1 MEAAEQEELADVPLP
16 RKVSAGLLRGPG
28 PAPPRK
34 KISVRYPSFPNH
46 SGSEQSEVTHKDG
59 SSSGLVL
66 DPPTLDVGV
75 ARASSHGEV
84 DGNENA
90 VWLASNALRR
100 LQHVYYMMILRM
112 LGFGFASAVDA
123 CNLSRSDGR
132 MHGSHGSIVAV
143 LQKCRLL
150 ARGVHGITG
159 RACAADTKDARALPV
174 LAFDLA
180 CSGHDKHKVTRTR
193 FTTRR
198 IPAQMAEP
206 IYSLP
211 KAMSNL
217 LVLDLSGCSGLA
229 MLPASLGTL
238 KNLVALNLS
247 CCYSLHLLPAS
258 LGTLQNL
265 QILLLSCCHKLRNLP
280 VSLCQLSMLRLLDLF
295 GCSSLEVLPD
305 SFANLGRLE
314 ILNLSNCSRLKKLP
328 RPFGSLQE
336 LKYLNLS
343 NCSGLD
349 LDVKYLRR
357 LANLKCLTLSPVT
370 GFQSFPRSFGYI
382 AVCLERSRWWKS
394 SQIHPQCNPKVGS
407 LHSYR
412 CDEQSII
419 DMLLSDGS
427 DEGDITHQI
436 VTSICIVGESGM
448 GKTELVHGI
457 YNDQMILDAFN
468 LRIWVYM
475 CDKKRLLEKIAEFT
489 TCAYCSNAPIS
500 VLEEIV
506 MEELSGKRLLLVL
519 DDSDIENHY
528 FWGDVRKLLSV
539 CAKGSALIVTTK
551 SNDVAKLVGAMQT
564 FYLSPLSKE
573 ECFMIFKGHVLGGLD
588 MNSYSELE
596 SIGWKVVEKSGG
608 NPLCIKALSGL
619 NECFRSE
626 EPFCSLAENICH
638 LSLVPSDFK
647 TVALAKEARNLQ
659 SFLLV
664 RGSFPFVRILHSDD
678 LYMKFGLLRAL
689 NLSYTDILELPRSI
703 GNMKHLRLLALNNTK
718 IKGLP
723 FEIGQVGT
731 LQTLELKDCCHLTD
745 LPQSTSNLAKL
756 RHLDVQKE
764 PGNIKVGMPHGIGWL
779 TDLQTLTEF
788 NIGNNLSQCSIA
800 EFKNLNGLRGHVHVT
815 GLENIK
821 TADDTREANIVGKHF
836 LEALTLEWCY
846 NDEDIDDGLCQE
858 IANNILQN
866 LQPNR
871 NLQKL
876 AVQNYPGNLFPLWMQ
891 DSYLSKLVSI
901 TLDNCYGCSK
911 LPYLG
916 DLPSLKSL
924 FIQRMN
930 SIESFAMGSN
940 SLVTEEKRPPRFP
953 SLEVLTLWEMYDL
966 QFWDGTSEGDF
977 PRICRL
983 SISRCP
989 RLTNLPPLRS
999 LVHLSVHCSSQVPSF
1014 SELPSLESLKVEGFN
1029 KIRSISFPHQLTTLK
1044 KLEITDCKE
1053 LSSMYAYTLSVSD
1066 LRVVRCPKLD
1076 LVGSSLEDHHR
1087 QKVDG
1092 GRKSPTR
1099 SSMVLKA
1106 ATHTSL
1112 QDDGWKWEKHGEN
1125 NILGS
1130 NIASCQPSPSA
1141 PSTSLHRC
1149 RHCHCYRMSLG
1160 HSTAKPFI
1168 PIWLAMAVPTLQA
1181 LYGTSGSGAE
1191 LRLVIGVTD
1200 PDEF

>member
-1 MEAAEQEELADVPLP
+1 
-16 RKVSAGLLRGPG
+16 
-28 PAPPRK
+28 
-34 KISVRYPSFPNH
+34 
-46 SGSEQSEVTHKDG
+46 
-59 SSSGLVL
+59 
-66 DPPTLDVGV
+66 
-75 ARASSHGEV
+75 
-84 DGNENA
+84 
-90 VWLASNALRR
+90 
-100 LQHVYYMMILRM
+100 M
-112 LGFGFASAVDA
+112 LWS
-123 CNLSRSDGR
+123 
-132 MHGSHGSIVAV
+132 
-143 LQKCRLL
+143 Q
-150 ARGVHGITG
+150 
-159 RACAADTKDARALPV
+159 
-174 LAFDLA
+174 
-180 CSGHDKHKVTRTR
+180 
-193 FTTRR
+193 
-198 IPAQMAEP
+198 Q
-206 IYSLP
+206 
-211 KAMSNL
+211 
-217 LVLDLSGCSGLA
+217 GCSGLA
-229 MLPASLGTL
+229 QLPASLATL
-238 KNLVALNLS
+238 KNLVALDLS
-247 CCYSLHLLPAS
+247 CCYSLHTLPAS

-265 QILLLSCCHKLRNLP
+265 QILLLSCCHKLKNLP
-280 VSLCQLSMLRLLDLF
+280 VSLCLLSMLRLFDLS

-305 SFANLGRLE
+305 SFVNFDHLE
-314 ILNLSNCSRLKKLP
+314 ILNLSDCTKLKKLP
-328 RPFGSLQE
+328 RAVGSLQE

-343 NCSGLD
+343 RCSGLD
-349 LDVKYLRR
+349 LDVKYLRS

-370 GFQSFPRSFGYI
+370 EYQSFPRSFLFIDIY
-382 AVCLERSRWWKS
+382 LQWSRWWKR
-394 SQIHPQCNPKVGS
+394 SQFHPQCNPKVGS

-412 CDEQSII
+412 CYELGII

-427 DEGDITHQI
+427 DEGDITSDQI

-448 GKTELVHGI
+448 GKTELVHRI

-475 CDKKRLLEKIAEFT
+475 CDKRGLLEKIAEFT

-519 DDSDIENHY
+519 DDSDVESHY

-551 SNDVAKLVGAMQT
+551 SSDIAKLIGAMQT
-564 FYLSPLSKE
+564 FYLSPVSKE
-573 ECFMIFKGHVLGGLD
+573 ECFMIFKEHALGGLD
-588 MNSYSELE
+588 MNSYPQLE

-619 NECFRSE
+619 LCHSELGYEIYMFVHRTLPALRLCYDLLPSHLQQCFRFCSLFPKHHIFVKHHIIRLWISQGFVLPEEGNQPEDTGLHYFDELVCRSFFQRCPFRIDQDDEYVMHELFHDLATSVSKNECLRSE

-638 LSLVPSDFK
+638 LSLVLSDFK

-659 SFLLV
+659 SFLV
-664 RGSFPFVRILHSDD
+664 IRGSFPVVRILPSDD

-703 GNMKHLRLLALNNTK
+703 GNMKHLRLLALNSTK

-745 LPQSTSNLAKL
+745 LPENTSNLTKL

-764 PGNIKVGMPHGIGWL
+764 PGNIKVGMPHGIGQL

-821 TADDTREANIVGKHF
+821 TADDAKEANILGKNF
-836 LEALTLEWCY
+836 LESLTLEWYY

-866 LQPNR
+866 LQPNS

-876 AVQNYPGNLFPLWMQ
+876 VVQNYPGNLFPLWMQ
-891 DSYLSKLVSI
+891 DSYLSKLVSV

-930 SIESFAMGSN
+930 SIESFEIGSS
-940 SLVTEEKRPPRFP
+940 SLATEEERPPRYP

-966 QFWDGTSEGDF
+966 QFWVGTSEGDF

-989 RLTNLPPLRS
+989 RLRNLPPLRS

-1014 SELPSLESLKVEGFN
+1014 SELPSLESLKIEGFN

-1044 KLEITDCKE
+1044 KLEISDCKE
-1053 LSSMYAYTLSVSD
+1053 LSSMYAYSLSVSD
-1066 LRVVRCPKLD
+1066 SRVVRCPKLD

-1087 QKVDG
+1087 KKVDG
-1092 GRKSPTR
+1092 GRNSPTR
-1099 SSMVLKA
+1099 RSMVLKT
-1106 ATHTSL
+1106 ATYTDL
-1112 QDDGWKWEKHGEN
+1112 QVDSWKWEKHGEK
-1125 NILGS
+1125 NIFAS
-1130 NIASCQPSPSA
+1130 NLVRSYYRC
-1141 PSTSLHRC
+1141 LHRN
-1149 RHCHCYRMSLG
+1149 
-1160 HSTAKPFI
+1160 STGCCATKFLQPNDTE
-1168 PIWLAMAVPTLQA
+1168 PNMLSAMYIYEHNHEFPNEPNLELSAEPATTRKRKEPDVPSDEH
-1181 LYGTSGSGAE
+1181 TSKRQLNS
-1191 LRLVIGVTD
+1191 
-1200 PDEF
+1200 